1 MKKLFFYN
9 WIENENQFNCKWKN
23 ENRNE
28 VIVTVIVIVKKVEEM
43 LLVNKLRL
51 IFIIMLLIPQGI
63 MFGMAYDSSLKDNK
77 SFSQIEAVSL
87 ASALMLAMIMP
98 SVTVQWL
105 VGKPLHRMRQL
116 CYQVKQGNYRELLSL
131 PNESRNEEDD
141 IIVLMR
147 DMNWMARQIEMR
159 ERDLIQAA
167 DDLLQSHNHMDEQN
181 KMLLSVNTELLAV
194 QDVLKERTI
203 QLENSCSLMQVMAMT
218 DPLTAIANRRCFFET
233 LERVC
238 KRCPISLLIIDIDFF
253 KTINDTYGHQAGD
266 TVLFELARIIQN
278 SAREGDLAA
287 RIGGEEYAI
296 LLPGTLPE
304 QALSV
309 ANRIQTGI
317 EKHKFVLGENQV
329 SVTAS
334 IGICTLSQALC
345 CFDGK
350 NIVNYADQALY
361 YSKHNGR
368 NSVSVYDPDT
378 QSITK
383 VM

>member
-1 MKKLFFYN
+1 
-9 WIENENQFNCKWKN
+9 
-23 ENRNE
+23 
-28 VIVTVIVIVKKVEEM
+28 
-43 LLVNKLRL
+43 
-51 IFIIMLLIPQGI
+51 MLLIPQGI
-63 MFGMAYDSSLKDNK
+63 MFGMAYDSSLRDNK

-98 SVTVQWL
+98 GITVQWL